1 MQWRHRRCE
10 RPLDA
15 VGPKRA
21 PSSPTMSP
29 LNAPLRFERV
39 FLEKV
44 WGGRALG
51 RSPAE
56 GGLGLELPDEVAVG
70 ETWEIVDRADVNSV
84 VAEGSL
90 VGARLEELMR
100 DHAGDLLGDAAPSSS
115 GRFPLLVKYID
126 AAQHLSVQVHPRQA
140 SLAGLTSAGLGAGA
154 EAKTEAWVI
163 LGCEE
168 QGRIYH
174 GFGPGV
180 ERAAFEADVRAGVS
194 LERHLAAYAPLVG
207 DCFFVPGGTVHA
219 IGGGVTLLEVQQNSD
234 TTYRVSD
241 WGRMGLDGKP
251 RELHVGE
258 ALEVLDFGPAP
269 APVSGQADG
278 VLAACAHF
286 ELSTLNLTAPRTV
299 PAARTPRALACV
311 SGAATLHTSHGEW
324 PLALGDVWLLPAA
337 LGEHVLAPSP
347 TSSTARLIA
356 MDAPPADT
364 PA

>member
-1 MQWRHRRCE
+1 M
-10 RPLDA
+10 
-15 VGPKRA
+15 
-21 PSSPTMSP
+21 SS

-51 RSPAE
+51 RGPAD
-56 GGLGLELPDEVAVG
+56 GGLGLELPKGVAVG
-70 ETWEIVDRADVNSV
+70 ETWELVDRSDVNSV
-84 VAEGSL
+84 VAEGPL
-90 VGARLEELMR
+90 AGARLEELMR
-100 DHAGDLLGDAAPSSS
+100 DHAGDLLGDAAPSAS

-126 AAQHLSVQVHPRQA
+126 AAEHLSVQVHPDEA
-140 SLAGLTSAGLGAGA
+140 SLERLAAAGLGAGA

-168 QGRIYH
+168 RGRIYH
-174 GFGPGV
+174 GFERGI

-194 LERHLAAYAPLVG
+194 LERHLAAHAPAVG

-234 TTYRVSD
+234 TTFRVSD
-241 WGRMGLDGKP
+241 WGRMGLDGAP
-251 RELHVGE
+251 RELHVPQ

-269 APVSGQADG
+269 VPVSGWTDG
-278 VLAACAHF
+278 VLASCPHF
-286 ELSTLNLTAPRTV
+286 ALRAFDLTAPRSF

-337 LGEHVLAPSP
+337 LGEFTLAPSP
-347 TSSTARLIA
+347 TSSSARLIV